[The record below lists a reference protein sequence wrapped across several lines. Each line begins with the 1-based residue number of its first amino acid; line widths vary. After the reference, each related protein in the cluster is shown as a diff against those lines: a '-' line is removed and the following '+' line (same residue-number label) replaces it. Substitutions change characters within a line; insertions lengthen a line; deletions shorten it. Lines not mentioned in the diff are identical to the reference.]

1 MASPSLTLSAPD
13 PRFETT
19 VSRFNSVSVDFVGF
33 KFAYGGDDAIAA
45 WVADVAWA
53 CPPFVLEAIRD
64 RILKHPNLS
73 YTHHGWTYRATLC
86 RWLASRFQWT
96 VSSESAIV
104 TTSGVV
110 PALSTAVCALT
121 TEEGAVVIFAP
132 VYYPFFGVVQNN
144 KRRLIVQD
152 LVVAADGTYSI
163 DFEAL
168 EAVFEAQSPQ
178 MLLLCSP
185 HNPVGRLWTEAELTR
200 LGELCLAHDVAVV
213 SDEIWNNLA
222 LPLYSDFAITDS
234 APRKFYPFAA
244 VAGGKFRDVCVTATS
259 ASKAF
264 GMAALQDSAI
274 IIENPVLRDM
284 FVAELTARGQFGGNF
299 ACACATEAAL
309 TDDGREW
316 LDSSLVHIA
325 QNVLLLRRALLFGLD
340 RIDSALPT
348 DVPHYP
354 YGIRAN
360 RPDASYL
367 VWLDCSEL
375 VVRLRLQ
382 DDDQLPAPATSA
394 SDKLASRFNAVMR
407 QRKPFQPPPA
417 RDDCRSRLLDFF
429 TQRTGVIVDDGIW
442 FGESGKHHLRINVAC
457 ARHVL
462 LEALKRIDAALKVTS

>member
-1 MASPSLTLSAPD
+1 
-13 PRFETT
+13 
-19 VSRFNSVSVDFVGF
+19 
-33 KFAYGGDDAIAA
+33 
-45 WVADVAWA
+45 
-53 CPPFVLEAIRD
+53 VLEAIRD

-86 RWLASRFQWT
+86 RWLKSRFQWS

-104 TTSGVV
+104 TTGGVV
-110 PALSTAVCALT
+110 PALSTAVRALT
-121 TEEGAVVIFAP
+121 TEKGAVVIFAP
-132 VYYPFFGVVQNN
+132 VYYPFFGVVANN
-144 KRRLIVQD
+144 ERRLIVQE
-152 LVVAADGTYSI
+152 LVVAADGTYAI

-168 EAVFEAQSPQ
+168 EAVFEAESPQ

-185 HNPVGRLWTEAELTR
+185 HNPVGRLWTEADLTR
-200 LGELCLAHDVAVV
+200 LGELCLAHDVVVV

-222 LPLYSDFAITDS
+222 LPLYTDFAISDS
-234 APRKFYPFAA
+234 TPRKFFPFAA
-244 VAGGKFRDVCVTATS
+244 VASGKFRDVCVTATS

-309 TDDGREW
+309 SDEGREW

-348 DVPHYP
+348 DVANFP
-354 YGIRAN
+354 YGIRPN
-360 RPDASYL
+360 RPEASYL

-375 VVRLRLQ
+375 VARLRLQ
-382 DDDQLPAPATSA
+382 DDDDAATTTQRPAPATSA
-394 SDKLASRFNAVMR
+394 SDKVTSKFNAVMR

-429 TQRTGVIVDDGIW
+429 TRQTGVIVDDGIW
-442 FGESGKHHLRINVAC
+442 FGESGKNHLRINVAC